1 MLTRTTGIS
10 LERMTSRYTMYIT
23 GGGDAVKMIRA
34 WRDGRAVRIGLTTG
48 SIAAVAGVLANLPLD
63 SPSDSVFNSAPVMA
77 ASLLAGLAAGALW
90 CNLNHSP
97 GRSVFFGIA
106 IILVFGMVSGFAVAG
121 ESQMERSVSYIVPLA
136 AIVLGLTGAL
146 TVLLSRIEH
155 VLSWKIAILA
165 VIAAVALGVGLAGYG
180 DQESGRLELPPRTT
194 EDRIEG
200 HIRVS
205 VIVSTVLE

>member
-1 MLTRTTGIS
+1 M
-10 LERMTSRYTMYIT
+10 
-23 GGGDAVKMIRA
+23 KMIRA

-165 VIAAVALGVGLAGYG
+165 VFAAVALGVGLAGYG